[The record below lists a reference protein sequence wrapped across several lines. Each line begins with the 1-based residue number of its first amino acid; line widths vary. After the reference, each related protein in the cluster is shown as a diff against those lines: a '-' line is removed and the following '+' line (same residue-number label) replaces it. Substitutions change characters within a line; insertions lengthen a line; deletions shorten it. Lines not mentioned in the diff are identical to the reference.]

1 MTLTFL
7 SVLQSNVRFSI
18 TYLLNLLPG
27 IFQGG
32 GFVTGMAQDLLMR
45 QIYGNV
51 IRVALLR
58 ILVKACVIYYDGSQ
72 VKDYAVYRLI
82 ATFNTLL

>member
-1 MTLTFL
+1 
-7 SVLQSNVRFSI
+7 
-18 TYLLNLLPG
+18 
-27 IFQGG
+27 
-32 GFVTGMAQDLLMR
+32 VTGMAQDLLMR